1 MTTNEL
7 TEKQILAQAK
17 YNKVLEQA
25 RIRQKKWY
33 DLNKPKVLEKKKQE
47 WKKLRS
53 EILGINHSQY
63 NQNAII
69 NEPSSDEQHY
79 DHTQEDNNYHNDT
92 QQQTVVEPTAMPKL
106 RKSGRP
112 KVVMVTIQHIIS
124 SLEEKIRKKEFT
136 AKDKE
141 GTINTRLGDMKTIQ
155 RIMPNCKNFKKCLE
169 KPDELIDSIKNADKK
184 NENRRNPDASTK
196 YKTNSRKTYFATI
209 LWVID
214 TFHIDLPNEVKQ
226 KYIQTLE
233 LLKQKST
240 QEHDLKKQN
249 SEYINFNTML
259 EKIKI
264 KFGKESKEYLLIRC
278 YDLICARDNYCK
290 MIIVENKNEISD
302 EDKFNYMIIPKDK
315 KKNCIIFLQ
324 EFKTNGRYNNAE
336 EKCNM
341 DLSKL
346 IREYVQAKKLNYGDF
361 IFGKTSL
368 SKFIG
373 FILDSIGAKR
383 ENEAI
388 NYLRHSKL
396 TTEFLTKNLTDEEKA
411 ILMDKMKHSFVTQ
424 YEYVRKLVVE
434 DN

>member
-1 MTTNEL
+1 MTSNVQL
-7 TEKQILAQAK
+7 TETQIAAHAK
-17 YNKVLEQA
+17 YLHVLEKA

-69 NEPSSDEQHY
+69 NEPSSTDEQHY

-92 QQQTVVEPTAMPKL
+92 QQQTVEPTPMPKL

-112 KVVMVTIQHIIS
+112 KVVIVTIQHIIK
-124 SLEEKIRKKEFT
+124 SLDEKISKQDFT
-136 AKDKE
+136 ASDKE

-214 TFHIDLPNEVKQ
+214 AFPNMDISKEIKQ
-226 KYIQTLE
+226 KYIQTLD

-249 SEYINFNTML
+249 SEYINFNTMV

-264 KFGKESKEYLLIRC
+264 KFGKESKEYLLIRF

-346 IREYVQAKKLNYGDF
+346 IRDYIQAKKINYGEF

-373 FILDSIGAKR
+373 FMLDSIEAKR

-396 TTEFLTKNLTDEEKA
+396 TTEFLTKNLSNSHT
-411 ILMDKMKHSFVTQ
+411 
-424 YEYVRKLVVE
+424 
-434 DN
+434 